1 MCATGCLALV
11 GHLLMPRMEPSLTQ
25 RSRILDITHT
35 FLICVAD
42 WQTIAA
48 QILHGDNERILD
60 HIPA

>member
-1 MCATGCLALV
+1 
-11 GHLLMPRMEPSLTQ
+11 MPRMEPSLTQ
-25 RSRILDITHT
+25 KSRILDITHT